1 MAKILVTGA
10 AGFIGMHVVLR
21 WIGEGSECVG
31 IDNLN
36 DYYDIR
42 LKHDRL
48 GQVNAS
54 RHAERFTFV
63 QCDITDVEALR
74 KLFEEHCFSTVIHL
88 AAQAGIRYSFTHP
101 ETYVQ
106 VNMVGFFNV
115 LQMCREF
122 NIQHLMYA
130 SSSSVYG
137 DSDAEVYREDDRC
150 ETPINMYAASKKSNE
165 LMAYSY
171 ASLYGMQVSGLRFFT
186 VYGPWGRPDMAPM
199 IFADAIIQ
207 GEEIAL
213 FNGGE
218 MFRDFTY
225 IDDIVDAVIAIAQ
238 TPPKQDYSIYNIG
251 HSDSVHMG
259 EFVRLMQE
267 AFGKDARIVSKP
279 MQKGEVLRTFAD
291 VHRLR
296 SDYGFAPKISIAEG
310 LGRFASWYRDYYGV
324 H

>member
-1 MAKILVTGA
+1 MAKILVTGV
-10 AGFIGMHVVLR
+10 AGFIGMHIALR
-21 WIGEGSECVG
+21 WISEAGECIG

-36 DYYDIR
+36 DYYDSK

-48 GQVNAS
+48 EQLS
-54 RHAERFTFV
+54 TSCHADRFTFV
-63 QCDITDVEALR
+63 QCDITDSEALR
-74 KLFEEHCFSTVIHL
+74 KLFEEHRFITVIHL

-122 NIQHLMYA
+122 DIKHLMFA

-137 DSDAEVYREDDRC
+137 HSDAEIYREDDRC
-150 ETPINMYAASKKSNE
+150 ETPMNIYAASKKSNE

-199 IFADAIIQ
+199 IFADAIMQ
-207 GEEIAL
+207 GDEISL
-213 FNGGE
+213 FNSGE

-225 IDDIVDAVIAIAQ
+225 IDDIVDAVVAIAK
-238 TPPKQDYSIYNIG
+238 TPPKRDYSIYNIG
-251 HSDSVHMG
+251 HSDPVHMG

-267 AFGKDARIVSKP
+267 AFGKYTRIIAKP

-291 VHRLR
+291 VQRLQN
-296 SDYGFAPKISIAEG
+296 DYGFTPKISIAEG
-310 LGRFASWYRDYYGV
+310 LKRFVSWYRDYYGV
-324 H
+324 R